1 MKKIA
6 HLSPRGVA
14 EMVIYYDEKADRN
27 PYRVYLE
34 WNEITDRG
42 LMPRRRQIVR
52 YADLLS
58 AVYEMHEY
66 AKQHNED
73 RRG

>member
-14 EMVIYYDEKADRN
+14 EMVIYYDEKADHN

-34 WNEITDRG
+34 WNEITYRG
-42 LMPRRRQIVR
+42 LMPRRSQIVR

-58 AVYEMHEY
+58 AVCEMYEY